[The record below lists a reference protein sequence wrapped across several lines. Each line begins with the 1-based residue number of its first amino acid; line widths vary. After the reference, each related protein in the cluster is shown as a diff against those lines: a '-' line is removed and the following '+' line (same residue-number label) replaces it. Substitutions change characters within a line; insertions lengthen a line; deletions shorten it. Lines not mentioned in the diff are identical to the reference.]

1 MQHLNAGV
9 KAHGLPQTT
18 LPNYFPP
25 THLGCTSTDFCS
37 PGASIRPALGSPA
50 PDTPSLAGTPLP
62 QPLLLQSLHRRLWL
76 NLLVLGFNLL
86 LLVAICVIGSQ
97 SEDRRGQRG
106 WGPDGKGDV
115 RSAGVGGDES
125 YSGEER
131 EAVWAELGHVWGQ
144 RGGSEG
150 TVL

>member
-62 QPLLLQSLHRRLWL
+62 QPLLLQSLHHRLWL

-97 SEDRRGQRG
+97 GEDRRGQWG
-106 WGPDGKGDV
+106 WGHSGRTVGSTEGGECVCGNECESKMKNVCVCVCVWLCSQD
-115 RSAGVGGDES
+115 SA
-125 YSGEER
+125 
-131 EAVWAELGHVWGQ
+131 
-144 RGGSEG
+144 
-150 TVL
+150 